1 MMKAVSKMNRN
12 KTLTTSRPTRRTLP
26 WLLAVLLALA
36 LQLAAHGG
44 FEHVIGTV
52 VKMENKVVTVK
63 TSKGDVD
70 VRLSE
75 KTEITKGAQ
84 KADAADLKPGVR
96 VVVDI
101 PEGSKDKIAH
111 SVKIGVSGVED
122 SHSHS
127 KQ

>member
-1 MMKAVSKMNRN
+1 MNRN
-12 KTLTTSRPTRRTLP
+12 NTRRALP
-26 WLLAVLLALA
+26 WLLVWVLAFA

-52 VKMENKVVTVK
+52 VKMENNVVTVK

-70 VRLSE
+70 VRLND

-101 PEGSKDKIAH
+101 PEGSKDRIAH
-111 SVKIGVSGVED
+111 SIKIGVSGAGD